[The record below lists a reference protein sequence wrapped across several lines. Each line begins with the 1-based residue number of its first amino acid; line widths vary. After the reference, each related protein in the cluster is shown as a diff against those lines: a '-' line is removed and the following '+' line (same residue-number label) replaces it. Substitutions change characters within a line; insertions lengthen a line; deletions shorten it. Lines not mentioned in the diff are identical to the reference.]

1 MIFPQGEA
9 ASTSLPLRGP
19 GAAVRRAHHADA
31 RRCRPVPAGDRT
43 LLAEFLT
50 ELGLHQVILVWNDWG
65 GAQLLVSPGGSD
77 RVANLVLVSCEAFDN
92 YPPGAPGRLLCS
104 ASSPRIRD
112 ANGSLGPHEH
122 EPVAASPELRR
133 SVLAA
138 QAEWRTPMTSWA

>member
-1 MIFPQGEA
+1 MEHRHRGPAGP
-9 ASTSLPLRGP
+9 LPLRRP
-19 GAAVRRAHHADA
+19 GVAVRRAHHADA

-92 YPPGAPGRLLCS
+92 YPPGAPGRLLR
-104 ASSPRIRD
+104 ATTALPGGTFLT
-112 ANGSLGPHEH
+112 A
-122 EPVAASPELRR
+122 
-133 SVLAA
+133 
-138 QAEWRTPMTSWA
+138 